1 MTKKERET
9 LNITLWK
16 LARRYV
22 RAENNGEKEEY
33 LDGYYLSMTTVF
45 NSLNTE
51 ISLTDLL
58 VNIKKGMSYEEIF
71 DK

>member
-1 MTKKERET
+1 MTKKEKEI
-9 LNITLWK
+9 LNTTLWK

-22 RAENNGEKEEY
+22 RTENNGKEEY
-33 LDGYYLSMTTVF
+33 IDGYYAAMTTVF

-58 VNIKKGMSYEEIF
+58 VNIKKDMSYEEIF